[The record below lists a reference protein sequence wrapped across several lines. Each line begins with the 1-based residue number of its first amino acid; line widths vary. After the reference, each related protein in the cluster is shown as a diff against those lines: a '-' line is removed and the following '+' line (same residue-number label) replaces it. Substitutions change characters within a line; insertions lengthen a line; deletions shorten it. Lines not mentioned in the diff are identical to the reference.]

1 MRKDNIGLKR
11 AEELLLSA
19 QLTGLRDREDV
30 EERLLDFYERTGD
43 HEKFEALKR
52 KIRLESKER

>member
-1 MRKDNIGLKR
+1 MLK
-11 AEELLLSA
+11 ALS
-19 QLTGLRDREDV
+19 LPGLRDREDV

-52 KIRLESKER
+52 KIRFEKEQRKEKTSIRGTRNS